1 MLCESVQ
8 TSKRTGVL
16 AVENYYQP
24 NSKSRAEVTQR
35 YMNAAPIEVGNRAV
49 LIADTAKLIALL
61 LEDSMDIPGREIPID
76 VLIKASI
83 FACSETM
90 D

>member
-1 MLCESVQ
+1 
-8 TSKRTGVL
+8 
-16 AVENYYQP
+16 
-24 NSKSRAEVTQR
+24 
-35 YMNAAPIEVGNRAV
+35 MNAAPIEVGNRAV

-83 FACSETM
+83 FACSGTM